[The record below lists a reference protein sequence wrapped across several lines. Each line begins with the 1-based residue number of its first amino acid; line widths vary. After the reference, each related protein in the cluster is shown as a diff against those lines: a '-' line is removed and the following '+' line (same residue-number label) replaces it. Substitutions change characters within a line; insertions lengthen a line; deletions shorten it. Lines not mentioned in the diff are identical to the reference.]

1 MKIKQVTQNVWEDM
15 KSEEGKATFRFAV
28 RLFLILFSYY
38 LMKPVREELIL
49 DGNGAEVRSYALA
62 GQAALL
68 LFLVPFYSH
77 IIKHLHGDKL
87 FHIVTLFL
95 ATNIGVFYF
104 LGSAGMDIGVAFFVW
119 LGIFSVVQI
128 SQFWTMVS
136 DYHCVEKGV
145 RLTSYIAIG
154 GSLGAM
160 IGAMVAKTLYLE
172 LGAYNLMLVAV
183 VMLIIAVFVPGAK
196 EGLRKDHH
204 DSEADD
210 DSIKHLLGG
219 LKRVLD
225 VPYLRW
231 IAASVVLLNL
241 INSTGEFILADFV
254 TAKYSG
260 KEIGAFYSTF
270 YLYVNIATLVL
281 QAFVVRPLYQVIGV
295 GGALMS
301 LAVFNLLMYMS
312 VLAFPV
318 LAWFAI
324 VKMADN
330 SIDYS
335 VANTTKQILFLPLDR
350 FPRYEGMLAINT
362 FFTRFGDLIQG
373 GIIFLVISVL
383 AMSPMTLVGTNIVLC
398 LLWLFVTVNVSRQ
411 FKKQTKAS
419 SEAGLDNS

>member
-1 MKIKQVTQNVWEDM
+1 MLMQDLRAFLTDM
-15 KSEEGKATFRFAV
+15 KNEDSQATIRFAI
-28 RLFLILFSYY
+28 RLFLILLAYY

-49 DGNGAEVRSYALA
+49 DGGSAQIRSYALA

-68 LFLVPFYSH
+68 LFLVPIYSH
-77 IIKHLHGDKL
+77 VIKRLHGDQL
-87 FHIVTLFL
+87 FHIVTIFL
-95 ATNIGVFYF
+95 AANIGLFYF
-104 LGSAGMDIGVAFFVW
+104 LGSAGFDIGVAFFIW

-136 DYHCVEKGV
+136 DYHCVDKGKK
-145 RLTSYIAIG
+145 LTSYIAIG

-160 IGAMVAKTLYLE
+160 IGAMVAKTLYHE
-172 LGAYNLMLVAV
+172 LGAYGLMVVAIF
-183 VMLIIAVFVPGAK
+183 MLIIAVLIPGAK
-196 EGLRKDHH
+196 AGLRKDHH
-204 DSEADD
+204 DNADD
-210 DSIKHLLGG
+210 ESIKHLLGG

-231 IAASVVLLNL
+231 IAVSVVLLNL

-254 TAKYSG
+254 TAEKSG
-260 KEIGAFYSTF
+260 AEIGEFYSTF
-270 YLYVNIATLVL
+270 YLYVNIATLIL
-281 QAFVVRPLYQVIGV
+281 QAFMVRPLFRVIGV
-295 GGALMS
+295 GGALIS
-301 LAVFNLLMYMS
+301 LAAVNLFMYLS

-350 FPRYEGMLAINT
+350 FTRYEGMLAINT

-373 GIIFLVISVL
+373 GVIFLVISVL
-383 AMSPMTLVGTNIVLC
+383 SLPTMVLVGTNIALC
-398 LLWLFVTVNVSRQ
+398 LLWLLATMKVSRMFRQ
-411 FKKQTKAS
+411 QTEKFS
-419 SEAGLDNS
+419 D

>member
-1 MKIKQVTQNVWEDM
+1 MMKKLIAKVWEDLR
-15 KSEEGKATFRFAV
+15 SPEGVATLRFAM
-28 RLFLILFSYY
+28 RLFLILFAYY

-49 DGNGAEVRSYALA
+49 DGGSALIRSYALA
-62 GQAALL
+62 AQASILL
-68 LFLVPFYSH
+68 ILVPFYSH

-95 ATNIGVFYF
+95 AANIGLFYL
-104 LGSAGMDIGVAFFVW
+104 LGSSGLDIGVPFFIW

-136 DYHCVEKGV
+136 DYHCVEAGK

-160 IGAMVAKTLYLE
+160 IGSMVAKTLYLE
-172 LGAYNLMLVAV
+172 LGAYNLMILAIIMLV
-183 VMLIIAVFVPGAK
+183 IAVILPSAK
-196 EGLRKDHH
+196 VSMRNEHH
-204 DSEADD
+204 EQTDEE
-210 DSIKHLLGG
+210 SIKHLLGG
-219 LKRVLD
+219 LKRVMD

-254 TAKYSG
+254 TAEKSG
-260 KEIGAFYSTF
+260 EEIGAFYSTF

-281 QAFVVRPLYQVIGV
+281 QAFVVRPLYQAIGV
-295 GGALMS
+295 GGALIS
-301 LAVFNLLMYMS
+301 LAVFNLSMYLS

-350 FPRYEGMLAINT
+350 FTRYEGMLAVNT

-383 AMSPMTLVGTNIVLC
+383 ALPTMFLVGTNILLC
-398 LLWLFVTVNVSRQ
+398 LLWLFVTYNVSQR
-411 FKKQTKAS
+411 FKQWS
-419 SEAGLDNS
+419 SRSEGQES

>member
-1 MKIKQVTQNVWEDM
+1 MKMNQLAQNIWEDM
-15 KSEEGKATFRFAV
+15 KSEEGKATFRFAI
-28 RLFLILFSYY
+28 RLFLILLAYY

-49 DGNGAEVRSYALA
+49 DGGSAAIRSYALA

-68 LFLVPFYSH
+68 LLLVPFYSR

-95 ATNIGVFYF
+95 AANIGVFYF
-104 LGSAGMDIGVAFFVW
+104 LGSTGMDIGVAFFVW

-136 DYHCVEKGV
+136 DYHCVDKGK

-172 LGAYNLMLVAV
+172 FGAYNLMLLAV
-183 VMLIIAVFVPGAK
+183 VMLIVAVFIPGAK

-204 DSEADD
+204 DEDADD
-210 DSIKHLLGG
+210 ESIKHLLGG

-254 TAKYSG
+254 TAEYSG

-295 GGALMS
+295 GGALIS
-301 LAVFNLLMYMS
+301 LAAINLMMYMS

-350 FPRYEGMLAINT
+350 FTRYEGMLAINT

-373 GIIFLVISVL
+373 GVIFVVISVL

-411 FKKQTKAS
+411 FKKRTKAS
-419 SEAGLDNS
+419 KNVVAE

>member
-1 MKIKQVTQNVWEDM
+1 MTKLITKVWEDVR
-15 KSEEGKATFRFAV
+15 SPEGVATLRFAI
-28 RLFLILFSYY
+28 RLFLILLAYY
-38 LMKPVREELIL
+38 LLKPVREELIL
-49 DGNGAEVRSYALA
+49 DGGSAEIRSYALA
-62 GQAALL
+62 AQAALL

-87 FHIVTLFL
+87 FHIVTIFL
-95 ATNIGVFYF
+95 AANIGVFYL
-104 LGSAGMDIGVAFFVW
+104 LGSSGMDIGVPFFIW

-136 DYHCVEKGV
+136 DYHCVDKGK

-160 IGAMVAKTLYLE
+160 IGSMIAKTLYLE
-172 LGAYNLMLVAV
+172 MGAYGLMILAIIMLVVAV
-183 VMLIIAVFVPGAK
+183 IMPGAK
-196 EGLRKDHH
+196 TDVRKDHH
-204 DSEADD
+204 DQSDEE
-210 DSIKHLLGG
+210 SIQHMLGG
-219 LKRVLD
+219 LKRVMD

-254 TAKYSG
+254 TAENSG
-260 KEIGAFYSTF
+260 SEIGAFYSTF

-281 QAFVVRPLYQVIGV
+281 QAFVVRPLYQAIGV
-295 GGALMS
+295 GGALIS
-301 LAVFNLLMYMS
+301 LAVINLGMYIS

-350 FPRYEGMLAINT
+350 FTRYEGMLAVNT

-373 GIIFLVISVL
+373 GVIFIVISVL
-383 AMSPMTLVGTNIVLC
+383 ALPTMFLVGTNIVLC
-398 LLWLFVTVNVSRQ
+398 LLWLFVTINVSRR
-411 FKKQTKAS
+411 FKQWSKS
-419 SEAGLDNS
+419 SEGQQEGSA

>member
-1 MKIKQVTQNVWEDM
+1 MQNIREVWADM
-15 KSEEGKATFRFAV
+15 KDVDGQATVRFAI
-28 RLFLILFSYY
+28 RLFLILLAYY

-49 DGNGAEVRSYALA
+49 DGGSAQIRSYALA

-68 LFLVPFYSH
+68 LFLVPIYSH
-77 IIKHLHGDKL
+77 MIKRLHGDKL
-87 FHIVTLFL
+87 FHIVTIFL
-95 ATNIGVFYF
+95 AANIGLFYF
-104 LGSAGMDIGVAFFVW
+104 LGSAGIDIGVAFFIW

-136 DYHCVEKGV
+136 DYHSVDKGKK
-145 RLTSYIAIG
+145 LTSYIAIG

-160 IGAMVAKTLYLE
+160 IGAIIAKTLYHE
-172 LGAYNLMLVAV
+172 LGAYGLMVVAVAMLV
-183 VMLIIAVFVPGAK
+183 IAVLIPGAK
-196 EGLRKDHH
+196 GGLRKDHH
-204 DSEADD
+204 DNPDD
-210 DSIKHLLGG
+210 ESIKHLLGG

-231 IAASVVLLNL
+231 IAVSVVLLNL

-254 TAKYSG
+254 TAEKSG
-260 KEIGAFYSTF
+260 VEIGEFYSTF
-270 YLYVNIATLVL
+270 YLYVNIATLIL
-281 QAFVVRPLYQVIGV
+281 QAFMVRPLFRVIGV
-295 GGALMS
+295 GGALIS
-301 LAVFNLLMYMS
+301 LAAINLFMYLS

-350 FPRYEGMLAINT
+350 FTRYEGMLAINT

-373 GIIFLVISVL
+373 GVIFLVISVL
-383 AMSPMTLVGTNIVLC
+383 SLSTMVLVGTNIALC
-398 LLWLFVTVNVSRQ
+398 LLWLLATVRVSRMFRQ
-411 FKKQTKAS
+411 HTDQVG
-419 SEAGLDNS
+419 E

>member
-1 MKIKQVTQNVWEDM
+1 MKYNRIIQNICSDL
-15 KSEEGKATFRFAV
+15 KSVEGQATFRFAI
-28 RLFLILFSYY
+28 RLFLILLAYY

-49 DGNGAEVRSYALA
+49 EGGSAEIRSYALA

-77 IIKHLHGDKL
+77 VIKHLHGDRL
-87 FHIVTLFL
+87 FHIITLFL
-95 ATNIGVFYF
+95 AANIGIFYM
-104 LGSAGMDIGVAFFVW
+104 LGSSGINIGIAFFVW

-136 DYHCVEKGV
+136 DYHCVDKGTK
-145 RLTSYIAIG
+145 LTSYIAIG

-160 IGAMVAKTLYLE
+160 IGAMIAKTLYLQ
-172 LGAYNLMLVAV
+172 LGAYGLMLVAIS
-183 VMLIIAVFVPGAK
+183 MLVIAVFVPGAK
-196 EGLRKDHH
+196 GGLRKDHH
-204 DSEADD
+204 DDD
-210 DSIKHLLGG
+210 DGESIKHLLGG

-254 TAKYSG
+254 TAEYSG
-260 KEIGAFYSTF
+260 KDIGAFYSSF

-301 LAVFNLLMYMS
+301 LAVVNLIMYMS

-350 FPRYEGMLAINT
+350 FTRYEGMLAINT

-373 GIIFLVISVL
+373 GVIFIVISVL

-398 LLWLFVTVNVSRQ
+398 LLWLFVTINVSRR
-411 FKKQTKAS
+411 FKQQTKT
-419 SEAGLDNS
+419 E

>member
-1 MKIKQVTQNVWEDM
+1 MKFKQLRQNIWDDL
-15 KSEEGKATFRFAV
+15 KSVEGQATLRFAV
-28 RLFLILFSYY
+28 RLFLILLAYY

-49 DGNGAEVRSYALA
+49 EGGGAEVRSYALA

-68 LFLVPFYSH
+68 LLLVPFYSRM
-77 IIKHLHGDKL
+77 IKHLHGDKL

-95 ATNIGVFYF
+95 AANIGLFYF
-104 LGSAGMDIGVAFFVW
+104 MGSAGMDIGVAFFVW

-136 DYHCVEKGV
+136 DYHCVEKGK

-160 IGAMVAKTLYLE
+160 IGAMIAKTLYLE
-172 LGAYNLMLVAV
+172 LGAYGLMLVAI
-183 VMLIIAVFVPGAK
+183 VMLIVAVFIPGAK
-196 EGLRKDHH
+196 AALRKDHH
-204 DSEADD
+204 DESDNDD
-210 DSIKHLLGG
+210 ESMKHLLGG

-254 TAKYSG
+254 TASYSG

-281 QAFVVRPLYQVIGV
+281 QAFVVRPLYRVIGV
-295 GGALMS
+295 GGALIS
-301 LAVFNLLMYMS
+301 LAAINLIMYMS

-350 FPRYEGMLAINT
+350 FTRYEGMLAINT

-373 GIIFLVISVL
+373 GIIFIVISVL
-383 AMSPMTLVGTNIVLC
+383 AMSPMTLVMINIVLC
-398 LLWLFVTVNVSRQ
+398 VFWLYVTMNVSRR
-411 FKKQTKAS
+411 FKQQTTISA
-419 SEAGLDNS
+419 EAK

>member
-1 MKIKQVTQNVWEDM
+1 MKFKQITQNVWDDLN
-15 KSEEGKATFRFAV
+15 SAEGQATFRFAM
-28 RLFLILFSYY
+28 RLFLILLAYY

-49 DGNGAEVRSYALA
+49 AGGGAEIRSYALA

-68 LFLVPFYSH
+68 LFLVPFYSRM
-77 IIKHLHGDKL
+77 IKHLHGDKL
-87 FHIVTLFL
+87 FHIITLFL
-95 ATNIGVFYF
+95 AANILLFYL
-104 LGSAGMDIGVAFFVW
+104 LGSAGMDIGIAFFVW

-136 DYHCVEKGV
+136 DYHCVEKGK

-172 LGAYNLMLVAV
+172 LGAYGLMLVAI
-183 VMLIIAVFVPGAK
+183 VMLIVAVVIPGAK
-196 EGLRKDHH
+196 DALRKDHH
-204 DSEADD
+204 DDEDD
-210 DSIKHLLGG
+210 DESIKHLLGG
-219 LKRVLD
+219 LKRVMD

-254 TAKYSG
+254 TAEYSG

-281 QAFVVRPLYQVIGV
+281 QAFVVRPLYRVIGV
-295 GGALMS
+295 GGALIS
-301 LAVFNLLMYMS
+301 LAAINMLMYMS
-312 VLAFPV
+312 VLALPV

-350 FPRYEGMLAINT
+350 FTRYEGMLAINT

-373 GIIFLVISVL
+373 GMIFVVISVL
-383 AMSPMTLVGTNIVLC
+383 AMSPMTLIVTNIVLC
-398 LLWLFVTVNVSRQ
+398 VLWLFVTVNVSRR
-411 FKKQTKAS
+411 FKQQTTAS
-419 SEAGLDNS
+419 GGAAE

>member
-1 MKIKQVTQNVWEDM
+1 MQNIREAWADM
-15 KSEEGKATFRFAV
+15 KNEDGQATVRFAI
-28 RLFLILFSYY
+28 RLFLILLAYY

-49 DGNGAEVRSYALA
+49 DGGSAQIRSYALA

-68 LFLVPFYSH
+68 LFLVPVYSH
-77 IIKHLHGDKL
+77 LIKRLHGDRL
-87 FHIVTLFL
+87 FQIITIFL
-95 ATNIGVFYF
+95 AANIGLFYF
-104 LGSAGMDIGVAFFVW
+104 MGSAGFDVGVAFFIW

-136 DYHCVEKGV
+136 DYHCVDKGKK
-145 RLTSYIAIG
+145 LTSYIAIG

-160 IGAMVAKTLYLE
+160 IGAMIAKGMYHE
-172 LGAYNLMLVAV
+172 LGAYGLMVVAI
-183 VMLIIAVFVPGAK
+183 VMLIIAVLIPGAK
-196 EGLRKDHH
+196 AGFRKDHH
-204 DSEADD
+204 DNSNDE
-210 DSIKHLLGG
+210 SIKHLFGG

-231 IAASVVLLNL
+231 IAVSVVLLNL

-254 TAKYSG
+254 TAEKSG
-260 KEIGAFYSTF
+260 AEIGEFYSTF
-270 YLYVNIATLVL
+270 YLYVNIATLIL
-281 QAFVVRPLYQVIGV
+281 QAFMVRPLFRVIGV
-295 GGALMS
+295 GGALIS
-301 LAVFNLLMYMS
+301 LAAVNLFMYLS

-350 FPRYEGMLAINT
+350 FTRYEGMLAINT

-373 GIIFLVISVL
+373 GVIFLVISVL
-383 AMSPMTLVGTNIVLC
+383 SLPTMVLVGTNIALC
-398 LLWLFVTVNVSRQ
+398 LLWLLATMKVSRMFRQ
-411 FKKQTKAS
+411 QTEKV
-419 SEAGLDNS
+419 GD

>member
-1 MKIKQVTQNVWEDM
+1 MREFWVDIKNDDGQ
-15 KSEEGKATFRFAV
+15 ATVRFAI
-28 RLFLILFSYY
+28 RLFLILLAYY

-49 DGNGAEVRSYALA
+49 DGGSAQIRSYALA

-68 LFLVPFYSH
+68 LFLVPLYSH
-77 IIKHLHGDKL
+77 VIKRLHGDKL
-87 FHIVTLFL
+87 FHIVTVFL
-95 ATNIGVFYF
+95 AANIALFYF
-104 LGSAGMDIGVAFFVW
+104 LGSAGIDIGVAFFIW

-136 DYHCVEKGV
+136 DYHSVDKGKK
-145 RLTSYIAIG
+145 LTSYIAIG

-160 IGAMVAKTLYLE
+160 IGAMIAKTLYHE
-172 LGAYNLMLVAV
+172 LGAYGLMVVAIAMLV
-183 VMLIIAVFVPGAK
+183 IAVLVPGAK
-196 EGLRKDHH
+196 GALRKDHH
-204 DSEADD
+204 DASGNE
-210 DSIKHLLGG
+210 SIKHLLGG

-231 IAASVVLLNL
+231 IAVSVVLLNL

-254 TAKYSG
+254 TAEKSG
-260 KEIGAFYSTF
+260 AEIGEFYSSF
-270 YLYVNIATLVL
+270 YLYVNIATLIL
-281 QAFVVRPLYQVIGV
+281 QAFMVRPLFRVIGV
-295 GGALMS
+295 GGALIS
-301 LAVFNLLMYMS
+301 LAAINLFMYLS

-350 FPRYEGMLAINT
+350 FTRYEGMLAINT

-373 GIIFLVISVL
+373 GVIFLVISVL
-383 AMSPMTLVGTNIVLC
+383 SMSTMVLVGTNIALC
-398 LLWLFVTVNVSRQ
+398 LLWLLATMKVSRMFRQ
-411 FKKQTKAS
+411 QTDQLS
-419 SEAGLDNS
+419 D

>member
-1 MKIKQVTQNVWEDM
+1 MTNLIARAWADFR
-15 KSEEGKATFRFAV
+15 SPEGVATLRFAI
-28 RLFLILFSYY
+28 RLFLILLAYY
-38 LMKPVREELIL
+38 LLKPVREELIL
-49 DGNGAEVRSYALA
+49 DGGSAEIRSYALA

-68 LFLVPFYSH
+68 LILVPFYSQ

-95 ATNIGVFYF
+95 AANIGVFYL
-104 LGSAGMDIGVAFFVW
+104 LGSSGMDIGVPFFIW

-136 DYHCVEKGV
+136 DYHCVEKGK

-160 IGAMVAKTLYLE
+160 IGAMIAKTLYLE
-172 LGAYNLMLVAV
+172 LGAFGLMLLAIGMLVVAV
-183 VMLIIAVFVPGAK
+183 VLPGANV
-196 EGLRKDHH
+196 EMRKDHH
-204 DSEADD
+204 DESNDE
-210 DSIKHLLGG
+210 SIRHMLGG
-219 LKRVLD
+219 LKRVMD

-241 INSTGEFILADFV
+241 INSTGEYILADFV
-254 TAKYSG
+254 TAEKSG
-260 KEIGAFYSTF
+260 KEIGEFYSTF

-295 GGALMS
+295 GGALIS
-301 LAVFNLLMYMS
+301 LAVFNLSMYLS

-350 FPRYEGMLAINT
+350 FTRYEGMLAVNT

-383 AMSPMTLVGTNIVLC
+383 ALPTMFLVGSNIVLC
-398 LLWLFVTVNVSRQ
+398 LLWLFVTFNVSKR
-411 FKKQTKAS
+411 FKKWSKES
-419 SEAGLDNS
+419 DGLEEPAA